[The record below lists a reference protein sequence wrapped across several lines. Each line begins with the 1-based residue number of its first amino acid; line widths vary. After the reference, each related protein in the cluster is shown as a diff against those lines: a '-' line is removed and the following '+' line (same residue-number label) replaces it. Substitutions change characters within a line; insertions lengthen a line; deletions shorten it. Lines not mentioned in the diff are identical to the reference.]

1 MRIIELFEQ
10 TIGSIGST
18 TGPVSTIS
26 PVSNKPSDQP
36 AQTTNPSQSSK
47 PNPNAKQLDQLL
59 KQNQINVKNTDDF
72 LRAFDALQQKQP
84 IDSLSPEQQKAL
96 GDYTKAT
103 INRPGLSTQ
112 MSTLMKSIT
121 VDKKQ

>member
-1 MRIIELFEQ
+1 MRIVELFEQ
-10 TIGSIGST
+10 TIGSVGST
-18 TGPVSTIS
+18 TGPVSTVS
-26 PVSNKPSDQP
+26 PVSNKP
-36 AQTTNPSQSSK
+36 AQSANPTQSSK
-47 PNPNAKQLDQLL
+47 PDPNAKQLDQLL
-59 KQNQINVKNTDDF
+59 KQNQINVKSTDDF

-121 VDKKQ
+121 ANKKQ